1 MTDSIGNVKIYPII
15 MNIKEENS
23 KITVFVG
30 LSGGVDSAVSA
41 CLLKEQGYN
50 VVGVFMKNWSG
61 DDYGL
66 QADCPWEA
74 DQKDAEAVC
83 KQIGIEFRSFNFE
96 KEYRAKVVEYFF
108 NEYSKGRTP
117 NPDVMC
123 NKEIKFKLFLE
134 KAKDLG
140 ADLIATGHYAIRTTD
155 EAGNPHMLKGVDN
168 NKDQTYFL
176 YNLTKEQL
184 SKTLFPVGNLQ
195 KPEVRKLAEKFNL
208 PNAKKPDSQ
217 GICFIGEINVLQFL
231 MKRIPE
237 KEGDII
243 DIDSKKVVG
252 KHKGVYFHTIG
263 QRGGLGVGGQDVPY
277 YVVDKNI
284 DENIIYV
291 GHGHNHP
298 AMLKTE
304 IELENLHIINS
315 DTEVNLLTDKNLS
328 ASIRYRHKPEN
339 GKLVLK
345 ENKYFFVFNNPQR
358 AASSGQSLVI
368 YRNEECL
375 GGGVIK

>member
-1 MTDSIGNVKIYPII
+1 
-15 MNIKEENS
+15 MNSENN
-23 KITVFVG
+23 KKTVFVG

-41 CLLKEQGYN
+41 ALLKEQGFT

-66 QADCPWEA
+66 QADCPWET
-74 DQKDAEAVC
+74 DQADAEAVC

-96 KEYRAKVVEYFF
+96 KEYRDKVVEYFF

-140 ADLIATGHYAIRTTD
+140 ADLIATGHYAIRID
-155 EAGNPHMLKGVDN
+155 DSNGNPHMYKGVDN

-184 SKTLFPVGNLQ
+184 SRTLFPVGGLQ

-237 KEGDII
+237 KDGDII
-243 DIDSKKVVG
+243 DIDTKLKVG
-252 KHKGVYFHTIG
+252 THKGVFFHTIG
-263 QRGGLGVGGQDVPY
+263 QRGGLGIGGQETPY
-277 YVVDKNI
+277 YVVDKDIENNI
-284 DENIIYV
+284 LYV
-291 GHGHNHP
+291 GHGHDHS
-298 AMLKTE
+298 AMLKQQ
-304 IELENLHIINS
+304 IELENLHLINPDIEDS
-315 DTEVNLLTDKNLS
+315 LLDDNSLS
-328 ASIRYRHKPEN
+328 ASIRYRHKPEE
-339 GKLVLK
+339 GMLIK
-345 ENKYFFVFNNPQR
+345 EGNSYSFKFKKAQR
-358 AASSGQSLVI
+358 APSSGQSLVI
-368 YRNEECL
+368 YRDNECL

>member
-1 MTDSIGNVKIYPII
+1 MTTNK
-15 MNIKEENS
+15 S
-23 KITVFVG
+23 KKTVFVG

-66 QADCPWEA
+66 QADCPWEQ

-83 KQIGIEFRSFNFE
+83 NAIGIEFRSFNFE

-134 KAKDLG
+134 KAQDLG
-140 ADLIATGHYAIRTTD
+140 ADLIATGHYAIRTD
-155 EAGNPHMLKGVDN
+155 DSSGNPHMLKGIDN

-176 YNLTKEQL
+176 YNLSKDQL
-184 SKTLFPVGNLQ
+184 SRTLFPVGSLE

-237 KEGDII
+237 KQGDII
-243 DIDSKKVVG
+243 DIDTKKKVG
-252 KHKGVYFHTIG
+252 THKGVYFHTIG
-263 QRGGLGVGGQDVPY
+263 QRGGLGIGGQEIPY
-277 YVVDKNI
+277 YVVDKDI
-284 DENIIYV
+284 DNNIIYV
-291 GHGHNHP
+291 GHGNNHP
-298 AMLKTE
+298 AMFKKE
-304 IELENLHIINS
+304 VILENVHLINP
-315 DTEVNLLTDKNLS
+315 DLETDIFDDKNLS
-328 ASIRYRHKPEN
+328 ASIRYRHKPEA
-339 GKLVLK
+339 GILVK
-345 ENKYFFVFNNPQR
+345 DSNIYKFIFNNPQR
-358 AASSGQSLVI
+358 AVSSGQSLVL
-368 YRNEECL
+368 YRENECL
-375 GGGVIK
+375 GGGIIK